1 VCTDVGMSVSEDMHH
16 MCFHIH
22 ISSPLQI
29 YIDKSVEGKTIQLVG
44 LKLCWLY
51 TIAHNAQPSIL
62 AGVGTTVIDVGLAV
76 GPGVAWC
83 TSAREGVNTI
93 L

>member
-1 VCTDVGMSVSEDMHH
+1 MSVSEDSTHVLSYTLM
-16 MCFHIH
+16 
-22 ISSPLQI
+22 
-29 YIDKSVEGKTIQLVG
+29 QLVG

-51 TIAHNAQPSIL
+51 MIAHNAQPSIL
-62 AGVGTTVIDVGLAV
+62 AGVGTTVVDVGLAV